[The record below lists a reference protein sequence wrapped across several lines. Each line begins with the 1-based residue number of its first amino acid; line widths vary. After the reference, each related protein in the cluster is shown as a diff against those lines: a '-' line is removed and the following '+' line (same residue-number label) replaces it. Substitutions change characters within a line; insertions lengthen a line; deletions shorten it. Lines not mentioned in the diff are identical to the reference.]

1 MGASALCFLM
11 LGFALSS
18 ACTSAPPLALS
29 RPAHQDDGRAGAGC
43 GGSWGARWDAG
54 ALGARCTAGKFAL
67 SLRGGG
73 GPPKVRS
80 AVRKVAGKAYTS
92 TKNKPEK
99 RSRLNETV
107 VERANR
113 RITTHLTQ
121 GRRAPQPPQG
131 PPWRQV
137 PPEDPIPLGP
147 LFQC

>member
-73 GPPKVRS
+73 GPPKVAS
-80 AVRKVAGKAYTS
+80 PLPALADALPT
-92 TKNKPEK
+92 
-99 RSRLNETV
+99 
-107 VERANR
+107 R
-113 RITTHLTQ
+113 RIGIALQ
-121 GRRAPQPPQG
+121 PQWRRRAQ
-131 PPWRQV
+131 QV
-137 PPEDPIPLGP
+137 LGIRPSFFHQLTRVFSHTPSRWAHATLED
-147 LFQC
+147 